1 MTLSIIPNNYSPEI
15 EGRIE
20 DHKKV
25 AGHLM
30 AAAAHHLKAATH
42 LKDGNYSESDNH
54 SLLAQEYIN
63 LAIKT
68 HS

>member
-1 MTLSIIPNNYSPEI
+1 MTLSIIPSNYSSEM
-15 EGRIE
+15 EERIE

-42 LKDGNYSESDNH
+42 LKDGNYTESDNH

-68 HS
+68 QN